1 MLKFETLID
10 EEKSESL
17 KSMKIQ
23 FNERV
28 ARINK
33 ADEYYRN
40 PNTTEADIERTI
52 DTLILLLKELSMI
65 GNEIEKIFNIEI
77 TTDIVINGFKD
88 I

>member
-1 MLKFETLID
+1 MIEPKDLILNSSIKF
-10 EEKSESL
+10 
-17 KSMKIQ
+17 MKQ
-23 FNERV
+23 EFNKRV

-33 ADEYYRN
+33 ADEYYKN

-52 DTLILLLKELSMI
+52 DTLILLLKELSII
-65 GNEIEKIFNIEI
+65 GNEIEKLFNIEI

>member
-1 MLKFETLID
+1 MIEPKDLILNSSIKF
-10 EEKSESL
+10 
-17 KSMKIQ
+17 MKQ
-23 FNERV
+23 EFNKRV

-33 ADEYYRN
+33 ADEYYKN
-40 PNTTEADIERTI
+40 PSTTEADIERTI

-65 GNEIEKIFNIEI
+65 GNEIEKLFNIEI

>member
-1 MLKFETLID
+1 MIEPKDLILNSSIKF
-10 EEKSESL
+10 
-17 KSMKIQ
+17 MKQ
-23 FNERV
+23 EFNKRV

-33 ADEYYRN
+33 ADEYYKN

-65 GNEIEKIFNIEI
+65 GNEIEKLFNIEI